1 MMENNI
7 NDILIELKGIMDK
20 WEYPVEA
27 PIKDSFLES
36 IKNRESSNTLNPML
50 QTLGNEIDLLFTNQP
65 DYVSFLKFM
74 DGFEYNGLILFSLSI
89 PEPFVRNLFVM
100 NDFYRDNDDYIN
112 PDLAQ
117 RLVIGEDSISL
128 FTYDTK
134 SNLFEIRD
142 NVGTEN
148 VFGSF
153 DNFTDFLKEILDTVA

>member
-1 MMENNI
+1 MSNNI
-7 NDILIELKGIMDK
+7 SEILNDLKRKMTDWKYPIENSIT
-20 WEYPVEA
+20 EQY
-27 PIKDSFLES
+27 IES
-36 IKNRESSNTLNPML
+36 ITKRKSISSLNPML
-50 QTLGNEIDLLFTNQP
+50 EKLGDEVCLLFLNQP
-65 DYVSFLKFM
+65 DYVTFLETM

-89 PEPFVRNLFVM
+89 PEPLVRNLFVI

-142 NVGTEN
+142 KIGTEN

-153 DNFTDFLKEILDTVA
+153 DSFTDFLREILDTVA

>member
-1 MMENNI
+1 MSTNISEILNDLKIKMTDWKYPIEN
-7 NDILIELKGIMDK
+7 
-20 WEYPVEA
+20 
-27 PIKDSFLES
+27 PITEQYIDSITKRKS
-36 IKNRESSNTLNPML
+36 TSSLNPML
-50 QTLGNEIDLLFTNQP
+50 EKLGDEVCLLFVNQP
-65 DYVSFLKFM
+65 DYVTFLETM

-89 PEPFVRNLFVM
+89 PEPLVRNLFVI

-134 SNLFEIRD
+134 SNLFAIRD
-142 NVGTEN
+142 KVGTEN

-153 DNFTDFLKEILDTVA
+153 DSFTDFLREILDTVV

>member
-1 MMENNI
+1 V
-7 NDILIELKGIMDK
+7 K
-20 WEYPVEA
+20 
-27 PIKDSFLES
+27 
-36 IKNRESSNTLNPML
+36 
-50 QTLGNEIDLLFTNQP
+50 
-65 DYVSFLKFM
+65 
-74 DGFEYNGLILFSLSI
+74 
-89 PEPFVRNLFVM
+89 NLFVM

-153 DNFTDFLKEILDTVA
+153 DNFTDFLREILDTVA

>member
-1 MMENNI
+1 MSTNISEILNDLKIKMTDWKYPIENSI
-7 NDILIELKGIMDK
+7 TEQYI
-20 WEYPVEA
+20 
-27 PIKDSFLES
+27 ES
-36 IKNRESSNTLNPML
+36 ITKRKSTSSLNPML
-50 QTLGNEIDLLFTNQP
+50 EKLGDEVCLLFVNQP
-65 DYVSFLKFM
+65 DYVTFLETM

-89 PEPFVRNLFVM
+89 PEPLVRNLFVI

-142 NVGTEN
+142 KVGTGN

-153 DNFTDFLKEILDTVA
+153 DSFADFLREILDTVA